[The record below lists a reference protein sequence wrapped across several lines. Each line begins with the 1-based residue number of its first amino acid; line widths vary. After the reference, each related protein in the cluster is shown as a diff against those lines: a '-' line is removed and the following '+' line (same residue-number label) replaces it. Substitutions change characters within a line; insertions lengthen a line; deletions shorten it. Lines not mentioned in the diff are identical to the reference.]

1 MTALAITMIIAMLL
15 GSYGRYF
22 SWIIGAILIALILA
36 ISLLISGISLQ
47 YFILASLSIFGYN
60 AGLILVLTLKII
72 PRYNN
77 PSKI

>member
-1 MTALAITMIIAMLL
+1 MIIAMLL
-15 GSYGRYF
+15 GSYGHHF
-22 SWIIGAILIALILA
+22 SWIIGGILIVLILA
-36 ISLLISGISLQ
+36 VSLLINGISLQ

-60 AGLILVLTLKII
+60 AGLMLALTFKII